1 MEGVWGEYLP
11 STLLIL
17 AHQLVLG
24 VWYLLA
30 QLDGMTLCYVSG
42 GSLSA

>member
-1 MEGVWGEYLP
+1 MEGVCGEYLP

-24 VWYLLA
+24 VWYLVA
-30 QLDGMTLCYVSG
+30 QLDGMTLC
-42 GSLSA
+42 